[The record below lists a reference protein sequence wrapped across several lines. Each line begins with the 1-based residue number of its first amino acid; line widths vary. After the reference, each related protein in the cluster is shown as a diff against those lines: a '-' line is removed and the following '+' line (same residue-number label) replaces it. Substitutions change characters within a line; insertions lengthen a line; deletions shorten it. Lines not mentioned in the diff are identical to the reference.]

1 MKRRTSWVVFLV
13 SSVLL
18 FVTVLSVQQTHVDME
33 EAVNPARDVNSS
45 EPSAQKAAKATESA
59 ARTVSSAS
67 GIPAEILMTEE
78 QIAAV
83 READR
88 IDREEILKRRSGLSE
103 KLDRFSRHPK
113 ALHIFSQG
121 KNLTT
126 LPVVFAVPSSSPFQ
140 GDEHFA
146 SWQAMSGFKFFEVL
160 DGSAWPAD
168 AMPVVRVEG
177 TNQLAVLTG
186 SYTVKT
192 NNLSALPDLTS
203 RFNLTPV
210 QTFETMQISYL
221 QSSRKTVAELVAVLN
236 DLRSDSRV
244 DFADLEMVDKLYVA
258 R

>member
-1 MKRRTSWVVFLV
+1 MKRRTSWVVFV
-13 SSVLL
+13 VCSVLL
-18 FVTVLSVQQTHVDME
+18 FATVLSVHQTHVDIE
-33 EAVNPARDVNSS
+33 EAVNPSRDVNSS
-45 EPSAQKAAKATESA
+45 EPSAQKAADATKAG

-88 IDREEILKRRSGLSE
+88 IDREEVLKRRNGLE
-103 KLDRFSRHPK
+103 QKLDRFSRHPK
-113 ALHIFSQG
+113 ALHIYSQG

-146 SWQAMSGFKFFEVL
+146 PWESMSGFRFFEAL
-160 DGSAWPAD
+160 DGTAWPID

-186 SYTVKT
+186 SYTVKM
-192 NNLSALPDLTS
+192 NSLSALNDLTS
-203 RFNLTPV
+203 RFNLTQV
-210 QTFETMQISYL
+210 QTFESMQISYL
-221 QSSRKTVAELVAVLN
+221 QSPRRAVPELVAILN
-236 DLRSDSRV
+236 DLRNDSRV
-244 DFADLEMVDKLYVA
+244 EFADLEMVDKLYVA